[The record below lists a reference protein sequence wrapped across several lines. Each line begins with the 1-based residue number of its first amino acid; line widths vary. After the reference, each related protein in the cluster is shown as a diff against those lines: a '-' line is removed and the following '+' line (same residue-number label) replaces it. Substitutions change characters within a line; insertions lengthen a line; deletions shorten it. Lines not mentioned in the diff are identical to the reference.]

1 MVDRRPLPG
10 PQPIPDL
17 PRAVDRSVK
26 AGTLLGSPW
35 DEVRPKATEPEP
47 DMYAI
52 VEDSGTQIKLSPGDV
67 IDIDLREAAEGETLT
82 FDRVLAVG
90 GEGDARL
97 GRPYVDGATVSAT
110 VLGEQKAR
118 KIDVIK
124 YKRRKGYKVKKGHR
138 QRYLRVEVTAING

>member
-1 MVDRRPLPG
+1 M
-10 PQPIPDL
+10 
-17 PRAVDRSVK
+17 
-26 AGTLLGSPW
+26 
-35 DEVRPKATEPEP
+35 ATEPEP

-138 QRYLRVEVTAING
+138 QRYLRVEVTAISG